1 MDFSITPR
9 LQSIAKAFNRDI
21 SFASPIVTPSPDRRG
36 VLATFNAIT
45 PSKPGRR
52 GAPQQVAALLRSLA
66 DTDPT
71 IWAIRKTLR
80 GFVDQARWAIVP
92 DMDEIK
98 EELTRWREFELS
110 NVNPYDIVGE
120 FETSILSDEWQ
131 EKIRQDLAESEPRP
145 MYGQVGRQGPMG
157 KQAPMQVP
165 GQVPMEGQ
173 PPEQMGQMPSQMP
186 GGDDIARDR
195 KRLRIITIF
204 DTYERLITQEI
215 SSHCADAQELLEHPN
230 NDSELSWRALLTRVV
245 DDILIY
251 DAGVIIKNRSRNGGR
266 LAELYDLPGQE
277 IRRWIKPDRS
287 TPQPPYA
294 AYEWWHNGRAV
305 QDARW
310 MNNELVYIMANPQH
324 DGYGFSPIEA
334 AQYIIASSL
343 DTDKFNIDFIRE
355 YNVPPTIFTM
365 RNIDPAALNSF
376 KLQLAEKTAGTGKFK
391 TLVAGVDPDDFRID
405 QLKSAVPAQ
414 MQLDKWTNYCIAVKA
429 MCYGMSPQ
437 DVGMIVDVRK
447 TTQEKQA
454 ELSQVRGVR
463 SVLHLLAAY
472 INAEIVKPEFG
483 EDIMFKWL
491 DIEGPVD
498 EQEQANIAWGDMKRG
513 VLNIN
518 ARRAEQGKPP
528 IEGGDVNMIESGMGL
543 IPVEQLAQWK
553 RQQRQLAGPE
563 SGEVP
568 LEYADMMVGPG
579 SEELGIIYPEIGNPF
594 AAQEEQQMAAAVAA
608 GDISKA
614 KDYWEK
620 RRREIE
626 KAIAD
631 GDIEAAQ
638 KKVEILQYNLQK
650 VAVATGVQ
658 AVAGAEAEAGEVPPA
673 ANGAAFLRGVGAYIV
688 DMQRR
693 MAEIVDEEVAE

>member
-1 MDFSITPR
+1 MPNITSR
-9 LQSIAKAFNRDI
+9 FQRIAKAFGRDI
-21 SFASPIVTPSPDRRG
+21 SFAGPTTSPSPERRG
-36 VLATFNAIT
+36 ILATFDGIT
-45 PSKPGRR
+45 PSKPPRR
-52 GAPQQVAALLRSLA
+52 GPPQQIAALLRSLA

-110 NVNPYDIVGE
+110 NVNPYGIIGE
-120 FETSILSDEWQ
+120 FETSILADEWV

-145 MYGQVGRQGPMG
+145 MYGQVGRRGRSGYGPMG
-157 KQAPMQVP
+157 KQAPMP
-165 GQVPMEGQ
+165 PTMGEQ
-173 PPEQMGQMPSQMP
+173 PPQQAGQMP
-186 GGDDIARDR
+186 DTADRDRDR

-251 DAGVIIKNRSRNGGR
+251 DAGVIIKNRSRNGGKI
-266 LAELYDLPGQE
+266 AELYDLPGHE
-277 IRRWIKPDRS
+277 IRRWRMPDRS

-294 AYEWWHNGRAV
+294 AYEWWHEGKPI

-355 YNVPPTIFTM
+355 YNVPPTVFALK
-365 RNIDPAALNSF
+365 NIDQAALNNF
-376 KLQLAEKTAGTGKFK
+376 KRQLADVTADTGKFK
-391 TLVAGVDPDDFRID
+391 NLVAGVGPDDLQIT
-405 QLKSAVPAQ
+405 QLKSVVPAQ

-429 MCYGMSPQ
+429 MCYGLSPQ

-463 SVLHLLAAY
+463 SLLHLIAAY

-498 EQEQANIAWGDMKRG
+498 ETEQAKIAWGDMKRG

-528 IEGGDVNMIESGMGL
+528 IEGGEINMIETGMGL

-553 RQQRQLAGPE
+553 REQSQLPRLGAE
-563 SGEVP
+563 EAP
-568 LEYADMMVGPG
+568 LEYADMMVGP
-579 SEELGIIYPEIGNPF
+579 SPEEQGTIYPEIGNPF

-614 KDYWEK
+614 KEYWEK

-626 KAIAD
+626 RAISD
-631 GDIEAAQ
+631 GDIQTAQ

-650 VAVATGVQ
+650 AAQ
-658 AVAGAEAEAGEVPPA
+658 LAEQQRPEDPSVDG
-673 ANGAAFLRGVGAYIV
+673 GAALIRGIGAYIA
-688 DMQRR
+688 DMQRQ
-693 MAEIVDEEVAE
+693 MAEIVDEEVVE